1 MGLKRLLRFSRIG
14 SDNTIPSDADT
25 VCYLLSQR
33 RRRRIVRLLD
43 AEGEPVHHGELAT
56 EIATLETKGSEAPSA
71 VYETVYT
78 SLYQTHLPALDEANI
93 VDWNQD
99 TGVVQP
105 LPCIA
110 PLADIISSIEKQTEG
125 GRVAPNER

>member
-1 MGLKRLLRFSRIG
+1 MGLKRLLRNSRIG

-33 RRRRIVRLLD
+33 RRRRVVCLLD
-43 AEGEPVHHGELAT
+43 AEGESVHHGELAS
-56 EIATLETKGSEAPSA
+56 EIAALEAEGSDGVPSA
-71 VYETVYT
+71 VRETVYT
-78 SLYQTHLPALDEANI
+78 PLYQTHLPALDEANI
-93 VDWNQD
+93 VDWNRD

-125 GRVAPNER
+125 GE